1 MILLIVFVSSL
12 KKLALILRNRE
23 QYFVWFV
30 ITMQIMTIYLLIK
43 HGFVNSKYFKIK
55 LLFSCLGSI
64 SKDFTKVGI
73 KISYRM
79 FSFIKV

>member
-12 KKLALILRNRE
+12 KKLALILRNWE
-23 QYFVWFV
+23 QYFVWFA
-30 ITMQIMTIYLLIK
+30 ITMQIMAIYLLIK
-43 HGFVNSKYFKIK
+43 HRFVNSKCFKIK
-55 LLFSCLGSI
+55 LLFLCLESI

-79 FSFIKV
+79 FSFVKV